1 MGDRD
6 KCFNCGKSGHF
17 ARDCRSGG
25 GAGGGGSR
33 GMVGGSRG
41 GGSRGGGRNG
51 GPGERIVQILWVLFR
66 EQPKIP
72 HISSF
77 IRQADKPQ
85 HVHNSNDKNRKKRR
99 LSIKYSLIII
109 MEA

>member
-66 EQPKIP
+66 EQPKIAP
-72 HISSF
+72 DIHPGKQLKI
-77 IRQADKPQ
+77 
-85 HVHNSNDKNRKKRR
+85 NLKNYTI
-99 LSIKYSLIII
+99 LQ
-109 MEA
+109 